1 MNISEVSIRRGITF
15 FMIYILIVG
24 AGLFGLSQL
33 KIDLYP
39 DMDLPFVAIFTTYE
53 GVGPEDIENVLT
65 RPLEEAVISVEGVE
79 QVSSTSRTGI
89 SVIFVEFTW
98 GTDINV
104 GENDI
109 RKSIDMVRDYLPTDA
124 SEPITFAFN
133 PSMQPILIFNVAS
146 DELGEVELK
155 KVLTEQ
161 AQPRLERLEGVAS
174 VSISGGTE
182 REIQILIDPYRLAAN
197 KLSMDQIK
205 SAVGMA
211 NLDIPGGLLEEG
223 RNEFS
228 VITET
233 RFSNVDDIRNVTV
246 GYSPTGKPIYL
257 KNVAEVVDGYKEM
270 TQIVR
275 NNRENGI
282 VIVASKQSDANT
294 VNTCNNIIDYLPI
307 LEEQIGN
314 NVSFNVIFNQAE
326 FIEQSV
332 QNLSSTAI
340 LAFILSALVLFFFL
354 RHIVSSLIVAVSIP
368 ISILLTFF
376 IMSQLGITLNII
388 SMAGLALA
396 IGLLVDNSIVVLEN
410 IFRRN
415 HELNE
420 PIKKAAEIGSKE
432 ISMAITASTLT
443 TISVFVPV
451 LFLPGISG
459 VLFKDMAL
467 TIVVSLLTSLFVA
480 LTLIPLLSSRFLS
493 LKQQEHHFKLTRWF
507 DTSIQNFLE
516 KLTDI
521 YQRSLKWILGHKKL
535 FVLSVIGIGV
545 ISVILSGNI
554 GGEFI
559 PRTDEDMIAFDV
571 TAEVGISLP
580 EMNRI
585 MMKVEEIIT
594 EEVPEMTNLY
604 VNFGTG
610 EGFAALFGG
619 ANNSASVF
627 ISLLSKDERERSQF
641 DIEDDL
647 REKLSKV
654 PGIELAF
661 QRGGPMAGAE
671 GDLSVKIFGQ
681 DLNEIKQ
688 LSADIRKIMEE
699 MPGLVDINYSYTEP
713 KPEYRVFID
722 RERVSVLGLSVPQIA
737 NTINTAIKGSIVS
750 LYRERGEEYNVTVRF
765 DRDYR
770 LNKEDILQILVPT
783 ATGEQVP
790 LSNLVTMGVYDG
802 PTEISREDQSRFV
815 SVNASTSGRDLQSIR
830 VDLERQLK
838 TVPFPPDVRYEIG
851 GTAEEQQESFMYL
864 GIAILVSI
872 ALVYM
877 VMASQFE
884 SLLDPFII
892 LFTVPLAFMG
902 VIWALLITGT
912 NIGVTVLIGG
922 MLLVGIVVNNGIV
935 LIDYIN
941 QILNGSDMKLCEAIV
956 IGAKTRLRPVLMT
969 AMTTILSMMPL
980 ALELGSGAEIWT
992 PMARAVI
999 GGLLVSTLLTLY
1011 FVPVLFSFFQKHK
1024 FADRM

>member
-65 RPLEEAVISVEGVE
+65 RPLEEAVISVEGVKH
-79 QVSSTSRTGI
+79 VSSTSRTGI
-89 SVIFVEFTW
+89 SVIFVEFSW

-133 PSMQPILIFNVAS
+133 PSMQPILIFNVTS
-146 DELGEVELK
+146 DKLGEVELK
-155 KVLTEQ
+155 QVLTEQ

-174 VSISGGTE
+174 VNIAGGTE

-197 KLSMDQIK
+197 RLSMDQIK
-205 SAVGMA
+205 SAVSMA

-223 RNEFS
+223 RKEFS

-233 RFSNVDDIRNVTV
+233 RFSNVEDIRNVTV
-246 GYSPTGKPIYL
+246 GYSPTGKPVYL
-257 KNVAEVVDGYKEM
+257 KNVAEVVDGYKEV
-270 TQIVR
+270 TQVIR
-275 NNRENGI
+275 NNRENSI

-294 VNTCNNIIDYLPI
+294 VNTCNNIINYLPI

-314 NVSFNVIFNQAE
+314 NVSFNIIFNQAE
-326 FIEQSV
+326 FIEKSV
-332 QNLSSTAI
+332 QNLSSTAV

-443 TISVFVPV
+443 TISVFVPI

-507 DTSIQNFLE
+507 DTFIQRFLE
-516 KLTDI
+516 KLSDL
-521 YQRSLKWILGHKKL
+521 YQKSLKWVLAHKKL
-535 FVLSVIGIGV
+535 FVLSVIGIAV
-545 ISVILSGNI
+545 ISMILAGNI

-559 PRTDEDMIAFDV
+559 PRTDEDMISFNV

-585 MMKVEEIIT
+585 MAEVEEIIT

-610 EGFAALFGG
+610 EGFTALFGG
-619 ANNSASVF
+619 SNNNASVF
-627 ISLLSKDERERSQF
+627 ISLLPKHERERSQF
-641 DIEDDL
+641 DIEDNL
-647 REKLSKV
+647 RERLSKV

-661 QRGGPMAGAE
+661 QRGGHITGAE

-681 DLNEIKQ
+681 DMDEIKQ
-688 LSADIRKIMEE
+688 LSVDIRKIMED
-699 MPGLVDINYSYTEP
+699 MPGLVDINYSYTKP
-713 KPEYRVFID
+713 KPEYRIFID
-722 RERVSVLGLSVPQIA
+722 RERVSALGLSVPQIA

-765 DRDYR
+765 DRKYR

-783 ATGEQVP
+783 ATGKQVP
-790 LSNLVTMGVYDG
+790 LSNLVKVGVHDG
-802 PTEISREDQSRFV
+802 PTEINREDQSRFV

-830 VDLERQLK
+830 LDLERQLK

-851 GTAEEQQESFMYL
+851 GTAEEQQESFFYL
-864 GIAILVSI
+864 FIAILVSI

-892 LFTVPLAFMG
+892 LFTVPLAFIG

-912 NIGVTVLIGG
+912 DIGVTVLIGG

-941 QILNGSDMKLCEAIV
+941 QILNRTDMKLNDAIIV
-956 IGAKTRLRPVLMT
+956 GAKTRLRPILMT

-999 GGLLVSTLLTLY
+999 GGLFVSTLLTLF

>member
-1 MNISEVSIRRGITF
+1 
-15 FMIYILIVG
+15 
-24 AGLFGLSQL
+24 
-33 KIDLYP
+33 
-39 DMDLPFVAIFTTYE
+39 
-53 GVGPEDIENVLT
+53 
-65 RPLEEAVISVEGVE
+65 
-79 QVSSTSRTGI
+79 
-89 SVIFVEFTW
+89 
-98 GTDINV
+98 
-104 GENDI
+104 
-109 RKSIDMVRDYLPTDA
+109 
-124 SEPITFAFN
+124 
-133 PSMQPILIFNVAS
+133 
-146 DELGEVELK
+146 
-155 KVLTEQ
+155 
-161 AQPRLERLEGVAS
+161 
-174 VSISGGTE
+174 
-182 REIQILIDPYRLAAN
+182 
-197 KLSMDQIK
+197 
-205 SAVGMA
+205 
-211 NLDIPGGLLEEG
+211 
-223 RNEFS
+223 
-228 VITET
+228 
-233 RFSNVDDIRNVTV
+233 
-246 GYSPTGKPIYL
+246 
-257 KNVAEVVDGYKEM
+257 
-270 TQIVR
+270 
-275 NNRENGI
+275 
-282 VIVASKQSDANT
+282 
-294 VNTCNNIIDYLPI
+294 
-307 LEEQIGN
+307 
-314 NVSFNVIFNQAE
+314 
-326 FIEQSV
+326 
-332 QNLSSTAI
+332 
-340 LAFILSALVLFFFL
+340 
-354 RHIVSSLIVAVSIP
+354 
-368 ISILLTFF
+368 
-376 IMSQLGITLNII
+376 
-388 SMAGLALA
+388 
-396 IGLLVDNSIVVLEN
+396 
-410 IFRRN
+410 
-415 HELNE
+415 
-420 PIKKAAEIGSKE
+420 
-432 ISMAITASTLT
+432 
-443 TISVFVPV
+443 
-451 LFLPGISG
+451 
-459 VLFKDMAL
+459 
-467 TIVVSLLTSLFVA
+467 
-480 LTLIPLLSSRFLS
+480 
-493 LKQQEHHFKLTRWF
+493 
-507 DTSIQNFLE
+507 
-516 KLTDI
+516 
-521 YQRSLKWILGHKKL
+521 
-535 FVLSVIGIGV
+535 
-545 ISVILSGNI
+545 
-554 GGEFI
+554 
-559 PRTDEDMIAFDV
+559 
-571 TAEVGISLP
+571 
-580 EMNRI
+580 

>member
-802 PTEISREDQSRFV
+802 PTEISREDQRRFV

-851 GTAEEQQESFMYL
+851 GTAEEQQEPFMYL

>member
-1 MNISEVSIRRGITF
+1 MNISEISIRRGVTF
-15 FMIYILIVG
+15 FMIYILIAG

-33 KIDLYP
+33 EIDLFP
-39 DMDLPFVAIFTTYE
+39 DMDLPFVAILTTYE

-79 QVSSTSRTGI
+79 QVSSTSRTGV
-89 SVIFVEFTW
+89 SAIFVEFTW

-104 GENDI
+104 GENNI
-109 RKSIDMVRDYLPTDA
+109 RKSLDMVRDYLPADA
-124 SEPITFAFN
+124 SEPITIAFN
-133 PSMQPILIFNVAS
+133 PSMQPILIFNVSS
-146 DELGEVELK
+146 DELGEVELN

-161 AQPRLERLEGVAS
+161 AQPRLERLEGVGS

-182 REIQILIDPYRLAAN
+182 REIQIQIDPYRLAAN

-205 SAVGMA
+205 SAVRMA

-233 RFSNVDDIRNVTV
+233 RFNNVEDIRNVTV
-246 GYSPTGKPIYL
+246 GYSPTGKPVYL

-275 NNRENGI
+275 NNRENSI
-282 VIVASKQSDANT
+282 VVLASKQSNANT
-294 VNTCNNIIDYLPI
+294 VNTCNNIINYLPI

-326 FIEQSV
+326 FIEKSV
-332 QNLSSTAI
+332 QNLSTTAI

-368 ISILLTFF
+368 ISILLAFF
-376 IMSQLGITLNII
+376 IMSQLEITLNII

-420 PIKKAAEIGSKE
+420 PIRKAAEMGAKE

-443 TISVFVPV
+443 TMSVFVPV

-480 LTLIPLLSSRFLS
+480 LTLVPLLSSRFLS
-493 LKQQEHHFKLTRWF
+493 LKQQEHRFKLTRWF
-507 DTSIQNFLE
+507 DNSIQNFLE
-516 KLTDI
+516 KLTNI
-521 YQRSLKWILGHKKL
+521 YQRSLKYILRNKKIFIL
-535 FVLSVIGIGV
+535 SIFVLFV
-545 ISVILSGNI
+545 ISVILSGHI

-559 PRTDEDMIAFDV
+559 PRTDQDRISLNV

-585 MMKVEEIIT
+585 MLKVEEIIT
-594 EEVPEMTNLY
+594 EEVPEMSNLY
-604 VNFGTG
+604 VNFGRG
-610 EGFAALFGG
+610 DGFAALVGG
-619 ANNSASVF
+619 SNNNASVN

-654 PGIELAF
+654 PGIEVAF
-661 QRGGPMAGAE
+661 QGGGGGGAMMG
-671 GDLSVKIFGQ
+671 GDVSVKIFGQ

-688 LSADIRKIMEE
+688 LSTDIRKIMEDV
-699 MPGLVDINYSYTEP
+699 PGLVDINYSYTEP

-722 RERVSVLGLSVPQIA
+722 RERASALGLSVPQVA
-737 NTINTAIKGSIVS
+737 NTINTAIQGSIVS
-750 LYRERGEEYNVTVRF
+750 MYRERGEEYYVT
-765 DRDYR
+765 
-770 LNKEDILQILVPT
+770 
-783 ATGEQVP
+783 
-790 LSNLVTMGVYDG
+790 
-802 PTEISREDQSRFV
+802 
-815 SVNASTSGRDLQSIR
+815 
-830 VDLERQLK
+830 
-838 TVPFPPDVRYEIG
+838 
-851 GTAEEQQESFMYL
+851 
-864 GIAILVSI
+864 
-872 ALVYM
+872 
-877 VMASQFE
+877 
-884 SLLDPFII
+884 
-892 LFTVPLAFMG
+892 
-902 VIWALLITGT
+902 
-912 NIGVTVLIGG
+912 
-922 MLLVGIVVNNGIV
+922 
-935 LIDYIN
+935 
-941 QILNGSDMKLCEAIV
+941 
-956 IGAKTRLRPVLMT
+956 
-969 AMTTILSMMPL
+969 
-980 ALELGSGAEIWT
+980 
-992 PMARAVI
+992 
-999 GGLLVSTLLTLY
+999 
-1011 FVPVLFSFFQKHK
+1011 
-1024 FADRM
+1024 

>member
-15 FMIYILIVG
+15 FMIYILIAG

-33 KIDLYP
+33 KIDLFP
-39 DMDLPFVAIFTTYE
+39 EMDFPVVAILTTYQ

-79 QVSSTSRTGI
+79 QVSSISRTGV
-89 SVIFVEFTW
+89 SVILVEFTW

-104 GENDI
+104 GENNI
-109 RKSIDMVRDYLPTDA
+109 RKNIDLVRDYLPTDA
-124 SEPITFAFN
+124 SEPITIAFN
-133 PSMQPILIFNVAS
+133 PSMQPILILNVSS
-146 DELGEVELK
+146 DDLGDVELNQ
-155 KVLTEQ
+155 VLTEQ
-161 AQPRLERLEGVAS
+161 VQPRLERQEGVAS
-174 VSISGGTE
+174 VSVSGGTE

-223 RNEFS
+223 RNEFT

-233 RFSNVDDIRNVTV
+233 RFNNVEDIRNVTV
-246 GYSPTGKPIYL
+246 GYSPTGKPVYL

-275 NNRENGI
+275 NNRENSI
-282 VIVASKQSDANT
+282 VISVSKQSDANT
-294 VNTCNNIIDYLPI
+294 VNACNNIIDYLPI
-307 LEEQIGN
+307 LEDQIGN
-314 NVSFNVIFNQAE
+314 DVSFNVIFNQAD
-326 FIEQSV
+326 FIEKSV

-340 LAFILSALVLFFFL
+340 LAFIMSALVLFFFL

-388 SMAGLALA
+388 SMAGLSLA

-420 PIKKAAEIGSKE
+420 PIKKAAEMGSKE

-443 TISVFVPV
+443 TMSVFVPV

-459 VLFKDMAL
+459 VLFNDMAL

-480 LTLIPLLSSRFLS
+480 LTLVPLLSSRFLS
-493 LKQQEHHFKLTRWF
+493 LKQQQHRFKLTRLF
-507 DTSIQNFLE
+507 DISIQNFLE
-516 KLTDI
+516 KLTII
-521 YQRSLKWILGHKKL
+521 YQRSLKWILAHKKL
-535 FVLSVIGIGV
+535 FVLSIFVLFV
-545 ISVILSGNI
+545 VSAILSTHI

-559 PRTDEDMIAFDV
+559 PRTDQDMITFDV

-580 EMNRI
+580 EMNQI
-585 MMKVEEIIT
+585 MIEVEEIIV

-604 VNFGTG
+604 LNFGAG
-610 EGFAALFGG
+610 EGFASMVGG
-619 ANNSASVF
+619 SNNTASVF

-647 REKLSKV
+647 REKLSKI

-661 QRGGPMAGAE
+661 RGGGGFMLE

-688 LSADIRKIMEE
+688 LSTEIRKIMEDV
-699 MPGLVDINYSYTEP
+699 PGLVDINYSYTQP

-722 RERVSVLGLSVPQIA
+722 RERASALGLSVPQIA
-737 NTINTAIKGSIVS
+737 NTINTAIQGSIVS

-770 LNKEDILQILVPT
+770 QNKEDILQILVPT
-783 ATGEQVP
+783 ATGKQIP
-790 LSNLVTMGVYDG
+790 LSNLVTVGVYDG
-802 PTEISREDQSRFV
+802 PTEINREDQTRVV

-838 TVPFPPDVRYEIG
+838 AVPFPPDVRYEIG

-872 ALVYM
+872 VLVYM

-892 LFTVPLAFMG
+892 LFTIPLAFIG
-902 VIWALLITGT
+902 VIGALLITGT
-912 NIGVTVLIGG
+912 TIGVTVLIGG

-941 QILNGSDMKLCEAIV
+941 QLLNKTDMKLYEAIV
-956 IGAKTRLRPVLMT
+956 VGAKTRLRPVLMT
-969 AMTTILSMMPL
+969 AMTTILSMIPL
-980 ALELGSGAEIWT
+980 ALKLGSGAEIWA

-999 GGLLVSTLLTLY
+999 GGLIVSTFLTLY
-1011 FVPVLFSFFQKHK
+1011 FVPVIFSFFQRHK